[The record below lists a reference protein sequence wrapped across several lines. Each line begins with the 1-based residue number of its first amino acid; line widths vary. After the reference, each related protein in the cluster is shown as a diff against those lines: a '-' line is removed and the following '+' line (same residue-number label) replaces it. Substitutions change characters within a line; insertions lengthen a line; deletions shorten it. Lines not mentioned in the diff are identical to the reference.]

1 MTDQKGGTKMQG
13 FNINGLSKKEL
24 KELAEASRARLEAI
38 ESEERRKAELK
49 KNYALKEV
57 PSTFKLDQ
65 ARLGRS
71 VVMWF
76 KDHQEP
82 LDSGT
87 FNALVEGCTDE
98 IKPKREEIYPCPLCG
113 HFNLRVGNFGDS
125 YAPRLAVTC
134 DSCDFVVKKKTDGKE
149 YYAWEVFHEWL
160 IKHGYLDESVKF
172 NY

>member
-1 MTDQKGGTKMQG
+1 VAKENFVNG
-13 FNINGLSKKEL
+13 INFDNLTEQEL
-24 KELAEASRARLEAI
+24 RELNKASQEKLDAINAEK
-38 ESEERRKAELK
+38 RRKAELK
-49 KNYALKEV
+49 KNYALKKV

-76 KDHQEP
+76 KDHQDP

-87 FNALVEGCTDE
+87 FNAIVDGCTDE
-98 IKPKREEIYPCPLCG
+98 IKPDRSEIYSCPYCG
-113 HFNLRVGNFGDS
+113 AFNLRVGNFGDGWS
-125 YAPRLAVTC
+125 PRLAVTC

-149 YYAWEVFHEWL
+149 YYAWEIFHEWL
-160 IKHGYLDESVKF
+160 VKHGYLDESVKF

>member
-1 MTDQKGGTKMQG
+1 MSNTE
-13 FNINGLSKKEL
+13 INLDNLTEKEL
-24 KELAEASRARLEAI
+24 RELNKASQEKLDAINAEK
-38 ESEERRKAELK
+38 RRKAELK

-71 VVMWF
+71 VIMWF

-98 IKPKREEIYPCPLCG
+98 IKPNRSEVYSCPYCG
-113 HFNLRVGNFGDS
+113 AFNLRVGNFGDEWS
-125 YAPRLAVTC
+125 PRIAVTC

-160 IKHGYLDESVKF
+160 VKHGYLDESIKF
-172 NY
+172 NH

>member
-1 MTDQKGGTKMQG
+1 MTNYEHIKNMSID
-13 FNINGLSKKEL
+13 INGLSKKEL

-98 IKPKREEIYPCPLCG
+98 IKPDRSEIYSCPYCG
-113 HFNLRVGNFGDS
+113 DFNLRVGNFGDS
-125 YAPRLAVTC
+125 YAPRIAVTC
-134 DSCDFVVKKKTDGKE
+134 GSCDFVMKKKTDGKE
-149 YYAWEVFHEWL
+149 YYAWEIFHEWL
-160 IKHGYLDESVKF
+160 VKHGYLDESVKF

>member
-1 MTDQKGGTKMQG
+1 MGLK
-13 FNINGLSKKEL
+13 NINLNNLTEKEL
-24 KELAEASRARLEAI
+24 RELNKVSQEKLDAINAEK
-38 ESEERRKAELK
+38 RRKAELK

-82 LDSGT
+82 LDSGS

-98 IKPKREEIYPCPLCG
+98 IKPKREEVYSCPYCG
-113 HFNLRVGNFGDS
+113 EYSLRVGDFGDNM
-125 YAPRLAVTC
+125 YNPKRAVTC
-134 DSCDFVVKKKTDGKE
+134 EDCDFTIKKKTDGKE
-149 YYAWEVFHEWL
+149 YYAWEIFHEWL
-160 IKHGYLDESVKF
+160 VKHGYLDESVKF
-172 NY
+172 DY

>member
-1 MTDQKGGTKMQG
+1 MSNTE
-13 FNINGLSKKEL
+13 INLDNLTEKEL
-24 KELAEASRARLEAI
+24 RELNKASQERLDAINAEK
-38 ESEERRKAELK
+38 RRKAELK

-87 FNALVEGCTDE
+87 VNALVEGCTDE
-98 IKPKREEIYPCPLCG
+98 IKPRKDEIYPCPLCG
-113 HFNLRVGNFGDS
+113 RFYLRVGNFSDG
-125 YAPRLAVTC
+125 YTARYAVTC
-134 DSCDFVVKKKTDGKE
+134 ATCDFTMKKKTDGKE

-160 IKHGYLDESVKF
+160 VKHGYLDESIKF

>member
-1 MTDQKGGTKMQG
+1 MSNTE
-13 FNINGLSKKEL
+13 INLDNLTEKEL
-24 KELAEASRARLEAI
+24 RELNKASQERLDAINAEK
-38 ESEERRKAELK
+38 RRKAELK

-98 IKPKREEIYPCPLCG
+98 IKPDRSEVYSCPYCG
-113 HFNLRVGNFGDS
+113 AFNLRVGNFGDEWS
-125 YAPRLAVTC
+125 PRIAVTC

-160 IKHGYLDESVKF
+160 VKHGYLDESIKF

>member
-1 MTDQKGGTKMQG
+1 MAKENFVNG
-13 FNINGLSKKEL
+13 INFDNLTEQEL
-24 KELAEASRARLEAI
+24 RELNKASQEKLDAINAEK
-38 ESEERRKAELK
+38 RRKAELK

-98 IKPKREEIYPCPLCG
+98 IKPKREEVYPCPLCG
-113 HFNLRVGNFGDS
+113 EFSLRVGNFGDTF
-125 YAPRLAVTC
+125 APRIAVTC
-134 DSCDFVVKKKTDGKE
+134 DNCEFVMKKKTDGKE

-160 IKHGYLDESVKF
+160 VKHGYLSEDVKF
-172 NY
+172 DY